1 MTPVHDP
8 MRRKAKEQEAS
19 WRREREHNVAETR
32 ARIRE
37 IAQRLPVAE
46 SAVPALIDAAMEA
59 ARFYAMECAYAN
71 YELRTGCAFPPER
84 RESEEA
90 QELSAWRA
98 SLRRLE
104 KALAEAERPR

>member
-1 MTPVHDP
+1 MWL
-8 MRRKAKEQEAS
+8 K
-19 WRREREHNVAETR
+19 R

-37 IAQRLPVAE
+37 IAQRLPWPSPPCGA
-46 SAVPALIDAAMEA
+46 DRRGHGGR
-59 ARFYAMECAYAN
+59 RFYAMECAYAN